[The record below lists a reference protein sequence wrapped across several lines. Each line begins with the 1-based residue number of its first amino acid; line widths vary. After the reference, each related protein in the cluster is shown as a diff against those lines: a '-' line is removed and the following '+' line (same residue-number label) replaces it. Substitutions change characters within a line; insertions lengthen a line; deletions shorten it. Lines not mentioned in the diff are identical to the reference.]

1 MGSTSHNH
9 YQLVYDNNQLWNH
22 LQTWQTCPSRR
33 KRWSRLSS
41 QLPPP
46 PPSSPPRS
54 LAAASSSSWSWSCS
68 GWWWWWWCCCQWS
81 SQGAVVG
88 HRAKP
93 QSYGRSVSFPE
104 ARERER
110 GRKTEGN
117 SRFTLLLSLYTC
129 AYIYTAPYWCRRIVG
144 GAYCFLL
151 VVSMLQFPFLLQ
163 NQNSFPRCSTLHASL
178 AIFWC
183 IPISNFSL
191 KVVLSTQT

>member
-9 YQLVYDNNQLWNH
+9 FQLVYDNNQLWNH

-68 GWWWWWWCCCQWS
+68 RWWWWWWCCCQWS
-81 SQGAVVG
+81 NQGAFVG

-104 ARERER
+104 AREREG
-110 GRKTEGN
+110 GRRKAIWG
-117 SRFTLLLSLYTC
+117 SLYCSTC
-129 AYIYTAPYWCRRIVG
+129 IRVHTYILLPIGAGVLWRVHIVFYWCFYG
-144 GAYCFLL
+144 GW
-151 VVSMLQFPFLLQ
+151 
-163 NQNSFPRCSTLHASL
+163 HAP
-178 AIFWC
+178 
-183 IPISNFSL
+183 IPISAAKPKLFSL
-191 KVVLSTQT
+191 LFHFACKSSNILVHPYL